1 MRPVHFPTIRLAQLA
16 MLVYSSTS
24 LFSKLLET
32 DKLAEIQKL
41 FEVTANDYWHYHYKM
56 DEPSSF
62 KKKTIG
68 KNMMDNLII
77 NSVVPVLFAYGLYH
91 KEEKFKSRALLWL

>member
-1 MRPVHFPTIRLAQLA
+1 
-16 MLVYSSTS
+16 
-24 LFSKLLET
+24 
-32 DKLAEIQKL
+32 
-41 FEVTANDYWHYHYKM
+41 M